1 MIDSGYTAMKLVFNK
16 RASQFVEAGIAL
28 PIIILGIMLMLRLFT
43 FYLQILCTGIQ
54 EHEKA
59 LEAMQNFNGMGISVY
74 ENAEEVEML
83 KGGLLG
89 FDLKKCIETKAY
101 LCNEEKLVRANE
113 ILH

>member
-1 MIDSGYTAMKLVFNK
+1 MKPIFN
-16 RASQFVEAGIAL
+16 RRGSQFVEAGIAM
-28 PIIILGIMLMLRLFT
+28 PIIILGVMLMLRLFT

-59 LEAMQNFNGMGISVY
+59 LEAMQNFNGVGISVY
-74 ENAEEVEML
+74 QNVEDVEML
-83 KGGLLG
+83 KSGLLG
-89 FDLKKCIETKAY
+89 FDLKKSIETKAY